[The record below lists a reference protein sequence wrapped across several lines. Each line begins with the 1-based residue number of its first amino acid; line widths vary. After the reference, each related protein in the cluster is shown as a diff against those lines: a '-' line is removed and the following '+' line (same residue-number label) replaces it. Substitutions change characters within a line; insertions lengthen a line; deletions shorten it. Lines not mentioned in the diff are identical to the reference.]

1 MTQVLE
7 RTMQNLAAC
16 FTCEARNPWCSIVI
30 TEPVDHP
37 RAAPTYSDQ
46 QLDYWG
52 YLYQVNRLYARGILF
67 DAYMRSPR
75 DILQAV
81 LYHRALPL
89 PPGAEHYPLLS
100 QQRLAAGSRR

>member
-1 MTQVLE
+1 MTLVLE

-16 FTCEARNPWCSIVI
+16 FTCEARNPWYSIVI

-67 DAYMRSPR
+67 EHFMQAPR

-81 LYHRALPL
+81 IYRQALPL
-89 PPGAEHYPLLS
+89 PPGAEHYPLLPK
-100 QQRLAAGSRR
+100 QRRAAWGRR